1 MQLRSHVLGDK
12 MSEEERPPMSR
23 VIDLNLA
30 RRQDED
36 PSPPARLSFGQVVEG
51 FRDAIAAAGLG
62 RPEIV
67 ADGSRR
73 VHRFDLP
80 DEKPGKRGGWYV
92 FYPDN
97 NPCPAGA
104 FGAWKHEFSESW
116 SSKANWELSSQER
129 DQLTEHLRQAR
140 LVRDEERRR
149 EADEA
154 ASKATALLS
163 ASPDA
168 SDEHPYLQRKRIHAL
183 GLKLGERNQLLVP
196 MFDMAGQVRGLQRIT
211 ENGDKLFLKGV
222 DPKGVFGWIEGDK
235 STIYLTEG
243 YATGASVHMA
253 TGQAVALA
261 FNAGNLEPAA
271 TAVKEVFP
279 RARIIVAADNDR
291 WTTKQDGT
299 PWNVG
304 IEKAHR
310 AAEAVGATIMV
321 PEFRDLSTRPT
332 DFNDLHVLEGL
343 DSVRTQVKGYS
354 TRIREYDLA
363 QLNGRQVPQRE
374 WLVEDVIPMNGAF
387 ILAAPG
393 GTGKGLLTLDLAIK
407 VCLGPGKGIDLNAS
421 AGALGHKVLQHGP
434 VIIFSAEDDIDE
446 IHRRA
451 AGLCG
456 EFPRGLYVLCLPDMD
471 GLKAIATE
479 TRGGCEP
486 TAWWLEMVEQII
498 QIKPKLIIIDP
509 LACFVWADL
518 NDRKVGASVMGMLT
532 HLAKQAQ
539 SAVVV
544 IHHLNKLP
552 DGIKD
557 LDAAKAKISGSAGFV
572 DHVRGAYV
580 LWPEE
585 ESRAKKLCKDLK
597 VDYKRGNVVCGG
609 LAKCN
614 YPGDQELKTFLRDE
628 RGLLVVSTD
637 RVKQMEA
644 VTISKAL
651 KLLVRAIEHAAAQ
664 GHPFQ
669 HSGRYGLYERR
680 EMLPESLRA
689 FGKDKLLWLGRVLLD
704 ENKIAKYRAA
714 GSKAEVWLD
723 IPTGPFAQGIG
734 TLEHGDYEGLN
745 NIEGE
750 IDNG

>member
-1 MQLRSHVLGDK
+1 
-12 MSEEERPPMSR
+12 MSR

-36 PSPPARLSFGQVVEG
+36 PSPPARLPFGQVVEG
-51 FRDAIAAAGLG
+51 FRDALAAAGLG
-62 RPEIV
+62 RPEI
-67 ADGSRR
+67 AGDGHI
-73 VHRFDLP
+73 HRFDLP

-92 FYPDN
+92 FYPDSI
-97 NPCPAGA
+97 PSGA
-104 FGAWKHEFSESW
+104 FGSWKHDVSETW
-116 SSKANWELSSQER
+116 CSKANYEMSREEIEGVHDYWRRAKEAAAAER
-129 DQLTEHLRQAR
+129 VQ
-140 LVRDEERRR
+140 
-149 EADEA
+149 EADAAAARARQIFEA
-154 ASKATALLS
+154 ASEAKEHPYLARKGVAAFGVRIDKRGELIIPMYNSCGEVRGMQRIMSDGEKRFLS
-163 ASPDA
+163 GQANSGLFHVITSSSPDA
-168 SDEHPYLQRKRIHAL
+168 SRTVY
-183 GLKLGERNQLLVP
+183 VC
-196 MFDMAGQVRGLQRIT
+196 
-211 ENGDKLFLKGV
+211 
-222 DPKGVFGWIEGDK
+222 
-235 STIYLTEG
+235 EG
-243 YATGASVHMA
+243 YATGASLHMA
-253 TGQAVALA
+253 TGETVIVA
-261 FNAGNLEPAA
+261 FNSGGLEPACLA
-271 TAVKEVFP
+271 AKEVFP
-279 RARIIVAADNDR
+279 TAKFILAADNDR
-291 WTTKQDGT
+291 WTVVNGIPK
-299 PWNVG
+299 NVG
-304 IEKAHR
+304 IESAQKA
-310 AAEAVGATIMV
+310 ALAIKATV
-321 PEFRDLSTRPT
+321 VWPEFRDLSSRPK
-332 DFNDLHVLEGL
+332 DFNDLHALEGL
-343 DSVRTQVKGYS
+343 ESVRSQAKGYS

-393 GTGKGLLTLDLAIK
+393 GTGKGLLTLDLATK

-434 VIIFSAEDDIDE
+434 VVIFSAEDDIDE

-471 GLKAIATE
+471 GLQAIAAE